1 MSVLRC
7 IINFYTCLYLLCRY
21 LEPDPHSLLGDVQT
35 GSKWSEKYR
44 HLTEAIGRLIEDYSL
59 VRFYP
64 LNIKDEKNVSD
75 LLLMIDNMIQYGE
88 EADVKTCD
96 FEYEDRDDDGDSL
109 THLSKNR
116 R

>member
-1 MSVLRC
+1 M
-7 IINFYTCLYLLCRY
+7 NLLCRY

-44 HLTEAIGRLIEDYSL
+44 HLTEAIGRLIDDYSL

-64 LNIKDEKNVSD
+64 LNIKDEENVAD

-88 EADVKTCD
+88 EADVKTRD
-96 FEYEDRDDDGDSL
+96 FEYEDGDDVGDS
-109 THLSKNR
+109 
-116 R
+116 